1 MKIAK
6 FVPKKIVLGA
16 KQARQKRINS
26 YKKTGGQILS
36 DKSIGTAV
44 TVAWSM
50 IRKGIKPNFKKLAE
64 KISKAKKQDSIS
76 SPSLISICRE
86 TGIFETKEWKKITG
100 KPKKKTQKT
109 KKGTGKTKTK
119 KNGIFPPEMK
129 KSNFIAM
136 LPKNMQPKIKTAVY
150 FLFMENLFRLGK
162 QTETKVFTAKEVAN
176 KATELWQNRKIN
188 ELKKELGLETKT
200 KFKYQNP
207 FDSKKI
213 IGTEA
218 QKNGAKLIQ
227 TKTSWKIVYPETT
240 AKAVN
245 QQHVTATK
253 KMPEKMIELLTR
265 IHSESGNGKMLGVYI
280 TAGHELYSNKTRL
293 DSAVLE
299 SISTKLNRLNAKI
312 SPAFLRELAVKMKLI
327 K

>member
-1 MKIAK
+1 MRINRIPRYKIDVHGGTSSLKEIRIKAK
-6 FVPKKIVLGA
+6 KEYTEK
-16 KQARQKRINS
+16 QKRKNRILLNPAEIKKKVDKMFVKDFPEEKKRILINYFVNGKNNPWS
-26 YKKTGGQILS
+26 RITIN
-36 DKSIGTAV
+36 IETHIATAN
-44 TVAWSM
+44 ALWINM
-50 IRKGIKPNFKKLAE
+50 HNENPAGHRLLAE
-64 KISKAKKQDSIS
+64 KLAKNAGNKYKVSQYFVGNID
-76 SPSLISICRE
+76 
-86 TGIFETKEWKKITG
+86 KI
-100 KPKKKTQKT
+100 
-109 KKGTGKTKTK
+109 
-119 KNGIFPPEMK
+119 
-129 KSNFIAM
+129 
-136 LPKNMQPKIKTAVY
+136 
-150 FLFMENLFRLGK
+150 LG
-162 QTETKVFTAKEVAN
+162 FSAKEKTVMP
-176 KATELWQNRKIN
+176 LQRKIS
-188 ELKKELGLETKT
+188 KKELNKAKTSISKLITK
-200 KFKYQNP
+200 KENYH
-207 FDSKKI
+207 DIMLILSEAGYEVSIGEIKKI